1 MVAAGLTAACLPVGR
16 PGPGTCPV
24 CRAGVDRAFRRC
36 RNCDD
41 HARRLDAPLDP
52 VTPITLA
59 TPDSPLYLALK
70 RYKSGRRHAAGQ
82 ALRLATLAA
91 TFFDRHLACVAPGGI
106 DAVVVVPS
114 LTGRRG
120 PHPLLGVL
128 RLVRA
133 LPAADD
139 WLSPGPRGVER
150 GHAARDLVACRGD
163 VDGRRVL
170 LFDDT
175 YTTGARVQSA
185 AWALRAA
192 GAAAVHPVVVAR
204 YVRDDWLPS
213 RALLH
218 AARARPWDPDRCVHC
233 DR

>member
-1 MVAAGLTAACLPVGR
+1 MGW

-24 CRAGVDRAFRRC
+24 CRAGIDRAFRRC

-52 VTPITLA
+52 VTPMALA
-59 TPDSPLYLALK
+59 TPDSPLYLALR
-70 RYKSGRRHAAGQ
+70 RYKSGRRRTAGQ
-82 ALRLATLAA
+82 AFRLAVLA
-91 TFFDRHLACVAPGGI
+91 TVFFDRHLACVAPGGV
-106 DAVVVVPS
+106 DAVAVVPS

-133 LPAADD
+133 LPAAGD
-139 WLSPGPRGVER
+139 WLSPGLHGVER
-150 GHAARDLVACRGD
+150 GHAARDLVACCGD
-163 VDGRRVL
+163 VAGRRVL
-170 LFDDT
+170 LVDDT
-175 YTTGARVQSA
+175 YTTGASLQSA

-192 GAAAVHPVVVAR
+192 GTASVHPVVVAR
-204 YVRDDWLPS
+204 YVRDDWPPS
-213 RALLH
+213 RALLD
-218 AARARPWDPDRCVHC
+218 AAKDRPWDPDRCVHC